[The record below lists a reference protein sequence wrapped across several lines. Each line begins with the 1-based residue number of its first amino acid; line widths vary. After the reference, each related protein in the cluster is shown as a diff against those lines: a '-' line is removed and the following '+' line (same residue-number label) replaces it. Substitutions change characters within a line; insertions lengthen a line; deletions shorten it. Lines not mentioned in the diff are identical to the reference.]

1 MRLNTFMGAR
11 KKMTLPAVLQATAFD
26 RFNTCLCVLTFEDR
40 LSAEQQQ
47 RLIRVIDKFNN
58 RSPGG
63 KLKPR
68 FSLTFD
74 GPQVTIRQASM
85 TEAPT
90 KQHFDGLMSELEFTL
105 PDVSTSTT
113 TPPPAINDRD
123 KGSATR
129 RAATR

>member
-11 KKMTLPAVLQATAFD
+11 KKMTLPTVTDSTAFD
-26 RFNTCLCVLTFEDR
+26 RFNARLCIVTFEDV
-40 LSAEQQQ
+40 LSLEQQQ
-47 RLIRVIDKFNN
+47 RLNQLVEKFNLS
-58 RSPGG
+58 SPGG

-68 FSLTFD
+68 YSLTFD

-90 KQHFDGLMSELEFTL
+90 KPHFDGLMNELEFNI

-113 TPPPAINDRD
+113 TSLPAINRRN
-123 KGSATR
+123 KEHVSR
-129 RAATR
+129 RASR